1 MISIQQS
8 VGKGGINLMKDVR
21 KIQTAL
27 VQIEFLKPI
36 DYNKECLAQ
45 TLEQH
50 IDILK
55 NNILDWEL
63 ERSADLK
70 DILEGNFKVEESEL
84 TATISAI
91 TEFQKKYITHI
102 LPDGRVDINDRTIRQ
117 LAALSERAIVG
128 LETTKASNI
137 VIEGDKI
144 TVSLRHDVYKSTKIL
159 SVSRI
164 RSYIVGAY
172 NWNGIIKMLQHVYQ
186 DNGDKYLIPNQLTG
200 TESDNLIIIPNQ
212 AIIYIIEAQLKYG
225 VAQLGLSQ
233 PNLSKILRDV
243 DGLPGNGFIT
253 KIIKA
258 KSREIFYD
266 ESGNENQ
273 CRIEDDMNIDV
284 PGLKADAEILYQ
296 FFRDM
301 VRARNGLWSDVSGV
315 VNIVGFRRK
324 IDAKSKTAY
333 NDTIATCWLEADENG
348 VLKPNVEVNIA
359 STEPGDRINSRQLVA
374 QTITLVPGYHHLRQP
389 AGRTKNGVKIG
400 KNESGLVWEPGD
412 TTMNFHQGSN
422 NFTYPGASNHQKK
435 VWLSAHG
442 FSGNH
447 QQGLPTDGFS
457 QQALHELN
465 MAMADIYLILSK
477 YGLDGT
483 KPAYQNLQALAMNS
497 GISTDGINNGKI
509 HLSRTINGVKQNVK
523 TIEIKK
529 AKEWFVDFWLNKRS
543 PGDRHKCALILKK
556 LKVLD
561 NTKVNK
567 WYELNKVDLL
577 DLITDEH
584 IHEMVKIQI
593 QYVSDSNSI
602 DGLAGPSFYRCIS
615 GIQQSLVEAVA
626 DKTKIDA
633 LFDSLNDFALRN
645 VAGLVNKFKKQFY
658 IKTDRNRER
667 VLNLTSE
674 LPEFEANIIK
684 NATVGGYSL
693 GCQIIYDTE
702 VFYTFWTNLLKRAH
716 KVGQLRWYYTLIDAT
731 ELTRSD
737 LIA

>member
-8 VGKGGINLMKDVR
+8 VGNGGVNLIKDVR

-27 VQIEFLKPI
+27 VQTEFLKPT
-36 DYNKECLAQ
+36 DYNKECLVQ

-50 IDILK
+50 IAILK

-63 ERSADLK
+63 ERSVDLEH
-70 DILEGNFKVEESEL
+70 ILEGNFKVEEAQL
-84 TATISAI
+84 TATIAAI
-91 TEFQKKYITHI
+91 NEFQKKYIPHI
-102 LPDGRVDINDRTIRQ
+102 LPDGKVDPNGRTIRQ
-117 LAALSERAIVG
+117 LAALSERVVTG
-128 LETTKASNI
+128 LETSKASDI

-144 TVSLRHDVYKSTKIL
+144 TISLRHDVYKTTKIL
-159 SVSRI
+159 SLSKI
-164 RSYIVGAY
+164 RNYIVGAY
-172 NWNGIIKMLQHVYQ
+172 NWNGIIKMLQFAYE
-186 DNGDKYLIPNQLTG
+186 NNNDKYLIPNQLNG

-212 AIIYIIEAQLKYG
+212 AIIYIIETQLKHS
-225 VAQLGLSQ
+225 VAKWGLSQ
-233 PNLSKILRDV
+233 PNLSKILREV

-258 KSREIFYD
+258 KSREVFYD
-266 ESGNENQ
+266 ESKNENQ

-315 VNIVGFRRK
+315 INIVGFRRK
-324 IDAKSKTAY
+324 IDAKNKTAY

-348 VLKPNVEVNIA
+348 ILKPNVEVNVA

-389 AGRTKNGVKIG
+389 GGRTRNAIKIG

-422 NFTYPGASNHQKK
+422 NFTYPGGSNHQRK
-435 VWLSAHG
+435 VWLSSHG
-442 FSGNH
+442 FTSSH
-447 QQGLPTDGFS
+447 QLGLPTDGFS

-465 MAMADIYLILSK
+465 AAMAEIYLILSR
-477 YGLDGT
+477 YGLDGRT
-483 KPAYQNLQALAMNS
+483 PAYQNLQKLAALS
-497 GISTDGINNGKI
+497 GVNNDGQANGNITISRILDGVQQGT
-509 HLSRTINGVKQNVK
+509 RTIELQ
-523 TIEIKK
+523 K
-529 AKEWFVDFWLNKRS
+529 AKNWFVNFWFKKRS
-543 PGDRHKCALILKK
+543 TEDRNKCAIILKK
-556 LKVLD
+556 LKILD
-561 NTKVNK
+561 DVKANK
-567 WYELNKVDLL
+567 WYELSKAEILG
-577 DLITDEH
+577 LITDAH
-584 IHEMVKIQI
+584 INEIVNTQI
-593 QYVSDSNSI
+593 EYVSDWNSI
-602 DGLAGPSFYRCIS
+602 DGLAGPSFYSCVS
-615 GIQQSLVEAVA
+615 GVRQSITEAIA
-626 DKTKIDA
+626 DKARLDV
-633 LFDSLNDFALRN
+633 LFDSLNDFTLRN
-645 VAGLVNKFKKQFY
+645 VAGLVNKFKKKFF

-674 LPEFEANIIK
+674 LPEFEADIIK
-684 NATVGGYSL
+684 NATVGDYSL

-702 VFYTFWTNLLKRAH
+702 VFYTFWTNLLKRAQ